1 MAPGVL
7 ELCIK
12 MQSKNRSPIL
22 CNTVN
27 KQEAVSFSAS
37 LMGGHAAEEADMA
50 ISYHWCLRPSDF
62 PRLVVLVTNLLPGY
76 WKTMFDITL
85 FSAMGPTPIGASR
98 SLLPHLSDLGM
109 KVFPMGRPCHF
120 PLYL

>member
-27 KQEAVSFSAS
+27 KQEAV
-37 LMGGHAAEEADMA
+37 GHDFDVHGWEFESG
-50 ISYHWCLRPSDF
+50 SYYGVGTF
-62 PRLVVLVTNLLPGY
+62 
-76 WKTMFDITL
+76 
-85 FSAMGPTPIGASR
+85 GA
-98 SLLPHLSDLGM
+98 
-109 KVFPMGRPCHF
+109 
-120 PLYL
+120 